1 MLEYNNFN
9 FGNKEKINFK
19 IQVVYEAGPN
29 SRFKKLAPR
38 LQIGK
43 LIFISGF
50 FDLDDNE
57 FPFIEAK
64 EMDLLDDFGNN
75 LSQNKSTTNFQSPLL
90 LAYKFKNN
98 RNKVQSSAKKTNA
111 SSSKITEIIDD
122 KINEQVQD
130 DNTSKNEE
138 TTISSTFIP
147 NEKQK
152 KSNKRKK
159 ELADLSIQRL
169 ERATKNPKVKT
180 RLQKQKEEELDEDNI
195 ESEDV

>member
-180 RLQKQKEEELDEDNI
+180 RLQKQKEEELNEDNV

>member
-1 MLEYNNFN
+1 LLEYNNFN
-9 FGNKEKINFK
+9 FGNKEKMNFK
-19 IQVVYEAGPN
+19 IQVVYKAGPN
-29 SRFKKLAPR
+29 SRFKKLAQR

-75 LSQNKSTTNFQSPLL
+75 LSQNQSTTNFQSPLS

-98 RNKVQSSAKKTNA
+98 RNKVQSSAKKINA
-111 SSSKITEIIDD
+111 SSSKITEIIND
-122 KINEQVQD
+122 KIDEQVQD

-138 TTISSTFIP
+138 TTISSTSTP
-147 NEKQK
+147 NEKPK
-152 KSNKRKK
+152 KKVIK
-159 ELADLSIQRL
+159 EKMNWLIYQFKD
-169 ERATKNPKVKT
+169 
-180 RLQKQKEEELDEDNI
+180 
-195 ESEDV
+195 

>member
-75 LSQNKSTTNFQSPLL
+75 LSQNKSTTNFQSPLS

-138 TTISSTFIP
+138 TTISSTSTP

-180 RLQKQKEEELDEDNI
+180 RLQKQKEEELDEDNV

>member
-75 LSQNKSTTNFQSPLL
+75 LSQNKSTTNFQSPLS

-138 TTISSTFIP
+138 TTISSTSTP

>member
-1 MLEYNNFN
+1 LLEYNNFN

-75 LSQNKSTTNFQSPLL
+75 LSQNKSTTNFQSPLS

-138 TTISSTFIP
+138 TTISSTSTP

>member
-75 LSQNKSTTNFQSPLL
+75 LSQNKSTTNFQSPLS

>member
-1 MLEYNNFN
+1 LLEYNNFN

-75 LSQNKSTTNFQSPLL
+75 LSQNKSTTNFQSPLS

-122 KINEQVQD
+122 KINKQVQD

-138 TTISSTFIP
+138 TTISSTSTP

-180 RLQKQKEEELDEDNI
+180 RL
-195 ESEDV
+195 

>member
-75 LSQNKSTTNFQSPLL
+75 LSQNKSTTNFQSPLS

-138 TTISSTFIP
+138 TTISSTSTP

-169 ERATKNPKVKT
+169 ERATKNLKVKT

>member
-75 LSQNKSTTNFQSPLL
+75 LSQNKSTTNFQSPLS

-138 TTISSTFIP
+138 TTISSTSTP

-152 KSNKRKK
+152 KSNKRQK